1 MPTKTTSQARKTT
14 SASGSKPGKAAKTRT
29 ATSIDQLSEEDR
41 TGLDK
46 RTAAMA
52 KATFGKTLTIG
63 ANTANVA
70 GNPDGTRTLR
80 LTRVIKAPAER
91 IYRCFLDADA
101 YVKWLPPHGFTGK
114 VHKMEPKVGG
124 SYRMSFSTLDRK
136 MTHFFGGKFVELV
149 PNKRIVH
156 TDKFE
161 DPAMGTSEM
170 TVTIDLVPVKGGT
183 ELRIEQRGIP
193 DGPAADGA
201 PYGWSQSLDNLAA
214 LCEVEF

>member
-1 MPTKTTSQARKTT
+1 MPSKTTTQASKTT
-14 SASGSKPGKAAKTRT
+14 TKPGKNAKPPA
-29 ATSIDQLSEEDR
+29 ATSINDLSAADR
-41 TGLDK
+41 AALDE
-46 RTAAMA
+46 RTAAMR
-52 KATFGKTLTIG
+52 KATLGKTLTIG
-63 ANTANVA
+63 ATTANVA
-70 GNPDGTRTLR
+70 GNPDGTTTLR

-91 IYRCFLDADA
+91 IYQCFLDADA
-101 YVKWLPPHGFTGK
+101 YAKWLPPHGFSGK

-124 SYRMSFSTLDRK
+124 TYRMSFSTLDRK

-161 DPAMGTSEM
+161 DPAMGESTM

-193 DGPAADGA
+193 KGPAADGA

-214 LCEVEF
+214 LCEVDF